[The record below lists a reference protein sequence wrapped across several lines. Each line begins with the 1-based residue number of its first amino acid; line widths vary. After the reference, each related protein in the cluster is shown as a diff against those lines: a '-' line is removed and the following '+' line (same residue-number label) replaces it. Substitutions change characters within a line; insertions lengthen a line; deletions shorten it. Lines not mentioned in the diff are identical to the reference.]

1 MSPSLTD
8 FIIPTGG
15 SGTAVVLKRMNRRTR
30 VDYMAIVSYDDQ
42 IGKVTLI
49 FANPLKQRS

>member
-8 FIIPTGG
+8 FIIPTGR

-30 VDYMAIVSYDDQ
+30 VDYMVIVSYDDQ

-49 FANPLKQRS
+49 SANPLKQRS